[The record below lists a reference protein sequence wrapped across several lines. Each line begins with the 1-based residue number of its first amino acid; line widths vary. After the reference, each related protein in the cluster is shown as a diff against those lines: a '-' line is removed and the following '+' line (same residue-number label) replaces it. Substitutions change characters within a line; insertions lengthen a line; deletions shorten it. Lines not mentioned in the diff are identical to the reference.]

1 MGSPI
6 TNDVLDMIGEMDITL
21 LKKINYK
28 NIVYF
33 IFTSTA
39 FYYIYSII

>member
-21 LKKINYK
+21 LKQINCK
-28 NIVYF
+28 EILYF
-33 IFTSTA
+33 ILTSTA
-39 FYYIYSII
+39 FYCIYSII